1 MGQKKAKNHH
11 SQFWKEPFRESG
23 SSFFLSAA
31 MRGNAEKGYTP
42 PNDFRKTGAKN
53 NSGSHALTSKT
64 DGEKRFSLGIY
75 NPRSASSAP

>member
-53 NSGSHALTSKT
+53 NSGSHALKGEPLARESASKT
-64 DGEKRFSLGIY
+64 DGKKTILWYI
-75 NPRSASSAP
+75 